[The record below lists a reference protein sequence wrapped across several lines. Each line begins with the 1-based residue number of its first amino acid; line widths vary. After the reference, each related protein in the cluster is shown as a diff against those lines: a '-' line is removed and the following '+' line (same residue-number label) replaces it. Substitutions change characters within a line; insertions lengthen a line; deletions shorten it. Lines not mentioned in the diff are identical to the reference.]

1 MNIRKI
7 LVGILCVLLLFGLM
21 GCGASESMGDNASN
35 QMGGNYISK
44 EEVTTDA
51 DISSS
56 LPENRKMIQTV
67 TMQAETENLDTVL
80 QQLDSR
86 ISQLGGYVEKSDV
99 QNGSAYSGKRYR
111 SASITIRIPAEEVD
125 SFIDKVGDISNI
137 VSSKKTVEDVTLS
150 YVATES
156 RMKALQA
163 EEARLLELMSKA
175 ATLDEL
181 LTVEKRL
188 TEVRTELEQVT
199 SALRVLDNR
208 VEYATL
214 HLSISEVKEFTE
226 VGEQDTVWQR
236 IAVGFTKSLKNVGYI
251 LQELFVLLVVS
262 IPYFIPLAVVGLCVL
277 LIVWMVRRRNAKKV
291 NKQQEDITKS

>member
-86 ISQLGGYVEKSDV
+86 ISQLGGYIEKSDV

-125 SFIDKVGDISNI
+125 SFIDKVSGLSNI
-137 VSSKKTVEDVTLS
+137 VSSRKTVEDVTLN
-150 YVATES
+150 YIATES
-156 RMKALQA
+156 RVKALQT
-163 EEARLLELMSKA
+163 EETRLLALLAKA
-175 ATLDEL
+175 DSLDDL
-181 LTVEKRL
+181 L
-188 TEVRTELEQVT
+188 
-199 SALRVLDNR
+199 
-208 VEYATL
+208 
-214 HLSISEVKEFTE
+214 
-226 VGEQDTVWQR
+226 
-236 IAVGFTKSLKNVGYI
+236 
-251 LQELFVLLVVS
+251 
-262 IPYFIPLAVVGLCVL
+262 
-277 LIVWMVRRRNAKKV
+277 
-291 NKQQEDITKS
+291 